1 MIATWP
7 TFAEKRELSCNI
19 ALYPGASGFS
29 QRIRIA
35 LASGNGICYRRAS
48 VGSAAQW
55 RWTHEIQNRGR
66 ARRDGVEMAKIM
78 VVDDEAALARIVRD
92 ALTNE
97 GHNVYMET
105 DGLAA
110 LSRMVELK
118 PDLVV
123 SDVMMPGM
131 GGASLLTAMRDN
143 AYLNEVPCV
152 VMSGLPE
159 DAVSVACGGAY
170 SAFLAKP
177 FDLRD
182 LVSVVGEILASQ
194 A

>member
-1 MIATWP
+1 
-7 TFAEKRELSCNI
+7 
-19 ALYPGASGFS
+19 
-29 QRIRIA
+29 
-35 LASGNGICYRRAS
+35 
-48 VGSAAQW
+48 
-55 RWTHEIQNRGR
+55 
-66 ARRDGVEMAKIM
+66 MAKIM

-92 ALTNE
+92 ALANA
-97 GHNVYMET
+97 GHRVYMET

-118 PDLVV
+118 PDLVI

-143 AYLNEVPCV
+143 AYLQEVPCI

-159 DAVSVACGGAY
+159 DSVSVACGDNY

-177 FDLRD
+177 FDLDD
-182 LVSVVGEILASQ
+182 LVTVVGRTLNGHA
-194 A
+194 

>member
-1 MIATWP
+1 
-7 TFAEKRELSCNI
+7 
-19 ALYPGASGFS
+19 
-29 QRIRIA
+29 
-35 LASGNGICYRRAS
+35 
-48 VGSAAQW
+48 
-55 RWTHEIQNRGR
+55 
-66 ARRDGVEMAKIM
+66 M

-92 ALTNE
+92 ALSNE

-143 AYLNEVPCV
+143 AYLHEVPCV

-159 DAVSVACGGAY
+159 DSVAVACGNEY

-177 FDLRD
+177 FDLQD
-182 LVSVVGEILASQ
+182 LVNVVGEILTARP
-194 A
+194 

>member
-1 MIATWP
+1 
-7 TFAEKRELSCNI
+7 
-19 ALYPGASGFS
+19 
-29 QRIRIA
+29 
-35 LASGNGICYRRAS
+35 
-48 VGSAAQW
+48 
-55 RWTHEIQNRGR
+55 
-66 ARRDGVEMAKIM
+66 MAKIM

-92 ALTNE
+92 ALVNE

-143 AYLNEVPCV
+143 AYLHEVPCI
-152 VMSGLPE
+152 VMSGLAE
-159 DAVSVACGGAY
+159 DAVSVACGGNY

-182 LVSVVGEILASQ
+182 LVAAVEQ
-194 A
+194 ALQGVA

>member
-1 MIATWP
+1 M
-7 TFAEKRELSCNI
+7 
-19 ALYPGASGFS
+19 AL
-29 QRIRIA
+29 
-35 LASGNGICYRRAS
+35 GNGNCYRRAS
-48 VGSAAQW
+48 VESAA
-55 RWTHEIQNRGR
+55 RLLRTHEIQHRGR
-66 ARRDGVEMAKIM
+66 ARRGKVEMAKIM

-143 AYLNEVPCV
+143 AYLHEVPCV

-159 DAVSVACGGAY
+159 DSVAVACGNEY

-177 FDLRD
+177 FDLQD
-182 LVSVVGEILASQ
+182 LVNVVGEILTARP
-194 A
+194 